1 MGQKLSER
9 PAGACLYREIRGYCV
24 SVNCTIEDFS
34 RASGIANTTISSIRG
49 ALYPSPTTVARVR
62 EFIAANPGGISARTL
77 PARGPKTTARDG
89 ARGLAAARQVSLAPA
104 RPNPVAVAAA
114 ARESAF
120 RPGMRSI
127 AEKAPAYVHS
137 LRRDLTRAEQ
147 ISTMFVETPGD
158 TVALIKRRWP
168 DVWSRVV
175 DAARDV
181 GQAPGA
187 MLVSLIER
195 GLEAENLS

>member
-1 MGQKLSER
+1 M
-9 PAGACLYREIRGYCV
+9 
-24 SVNCTIEDFS
+24 
-34 RASGIANTTISSIRG
+34 RA
-49 ALYPSPTTVARVR
+49 
-62 EFIAANPGGISARTL
+62 
-77 PARGPKTTARDG
+77 
-89 ARGLAAARQVSLAPA
+89 
-104 RPNPVAVAAA
+104 
-114 ARESAF
+114 
-120 RPGMRSI
+120 I
-127 AEKAPAYVHS
+127 AEKAPAYVQS